1 MSAVVL
7 AGSSLLAVVL
17 AMALAREIRLRRALQ
32 SLLRRLLAHWR
43 PHETIHSD
51 DLDRPAAGR
60 LQRSHTMEIP

>member
-17 AMALAREIRLRRALQ
+17 AIALAREVRLRRALQ

-43 PHETIHSD
+43 PYEKTRSNNP
-51 DLDRPAAGR
+51 DRPASER
-60 LQRSHTMEIP
+60 LHK